1 MNERLNVT
9 NLAKTYPEFALGPLT
24 FDLPAGYI
32 MGLIGP
38 NGAGKT
44 TTLRLLLDMAQ
55 PSSGEFTLNGARTA
69 DARQQARDDL
79 GAMLDSTTLPD
90 AWTMKDVDS
99 NMKRLFPHWDSQQ
112 FMKLVAQFDINPKT
126 MYRRLSKGTQNKV
139 NLAVAL
145 SHHAKLLILDEPMAG
160 LDPIARD
167 ELRQLLQSY
176 IQDGEA
182 SVLLSSHLTDD
193 LAQFA
198 DYLLYL
204 IHGEQRFFGETD
216 TLLSR
221 YLLVQGGSS
230 ELTAAL
236 KNRGLGLRQ
245 TSVGF
250 SLLLPTA
257 DQALATGLVTS
268 TPDLDTLMIYLG
280 KRGEDHA

>member
-1 MNERLNVT
+1 MSERLNVT

-55 PSSGEFTLNGARTA
+55 PSSGEFTLNGAKIA

-79 GAMLDSTTLPD
+79 GAMLDATTLPD
-90 AWTMKDVDS
+90 VWTMKDVDR

-167 ELRQLLQSY
+167 ELRQLLQAY

-230 ELTAAL
+230 ELTAGL

>member
-55 PSSGEFTLNGARTA
+55 PSAGEFTLNGAKTA

-90 AWTMKDVDS
+90 AWTMKDVDG
-99 NMKRLFPHWDSQQ
+99 NMKRLFRHWDSQQ
-112 FMKLVAQFDINPKT
+112 FMKLVTQFDINPKA

-176 IQDGEA
+176 IQAGEA

-198 DYLLYL
+198 DYLLYV
-204 IHGEQRFFGETD
+204 IHGQQRFFGETE
-216 TLLSR
+216 TLLSQ
-221 YLLVQGGSS
+221 YLLVQGGVA
-230 ELTAAL
+230 ELTETL

-245 TSVGF
+245 SSVGF

-257 DQALATGLVTS
+257 DQALATGLVIS

>member
-1 MNERLNVT
+1 MNERLTVT

-55 PSSGEFTLNGARTA
+55 PSSGEFTLNGAKTA

-90 AWTMKDVDS
+90 VWTVKDIDG
-99 NMKRLFPHWDSQQ
+99 NMHRLFRRWDSQQ
-112 FMKLVAQFDINPKT
+112 FMELVAQFDINPKT

-145 SHHAKLLILDEPMAG
+145 SHHATLLILDEPMAG

-167 ELRQLLQSY
+167 ELRQLLQAY
-176 IQDGEA
+176 IQAGDA

-236 KNRGLGLRQ
+236 KDRGLGLRQ

-250 SLLLPTA
+250 SLLLPTT
-257 DQALATGLVTS
+257 DQALAAGLVTS
-268 TPDLDTLMIYLG
+268 TLDLDTLMIYLG